1 MVNTPQVAGF
11 FASPLG
17 QRMLQADKI
26 WREMP
31 FCRMLLAERYFS
43 EVRTSEAEIFNQG
56 VIDVLFQ
63 EKGKL
68 VLIDYKTDRNTNAH
82 HVKQLYSLQLE
93 LYSQAVESV
102 LNSKVAEKYLYML
115 RDGSIVKV

>member
-1 MVNTPQVAGF
+1 
-11 FASPLG
+11 
-17 QRMLQADKI
+17 ML
-26 WREMP
+26 P
-31 FCRMLLAERYFS
+31 AERYFS